1 MIDQQDYQLLKTIGE
16 QGSVQRAASAIG
28 VSWPSVS
35 KRLAKIE
42 GKLNVRLFERRRGR
56 NGVLPLPV
64 LSRIL
69 AEYEYFSQTMS
80 QVIKEASEEKD
91 NQRPEIIRLGVA
103 TTIGKADIERALS
116 IVGRLGEVAITDMP
130 VETALADL
138 EKGAVDVA
146 LLAEPSYPS
155 AFKPHLVSV
164 DPFQVAF
171 PVGHRFENQNS
182 IQLSELDDEA
192 YINRALCE
200 FPRYFAEQTKSE
212 LPEDDNKDDGPH
224 NITNEVVAQ
233 IMIKEG
239 YGVAVIPESLVVVQ
253 GLKTRA
259 LVRPTISRKIAL
271 VTRSNSLLPADFLR
285 NGMTAQSPAS

>member
-138 EKGAVDVA
+138 EKGAVDVCV
-146 LLAEPSYPS
+146 LL
-155 AFKPHLVSV
+155 
-164 DPFQVAF
+164 
-171 PVGHRFENQNS
+171 
-182 IQLSELDDEA
+182 
-192 YINRALCE
+192 
-200 FPRYFAEQTKSE
+200 
-212 LPEDDNKDDGPH
+212 
-224 NITNEVVAQ
+224 
-233 IMIKEG
+233 
-239 YGVAVIPESLVVVQ
+239 
-253 GLKTRA
+253 
-259 LVRPTISRKIAL
+259 
-271 VTRSNSLLPADFLR
+271 
-285 NGMTAQSPAS
+285 